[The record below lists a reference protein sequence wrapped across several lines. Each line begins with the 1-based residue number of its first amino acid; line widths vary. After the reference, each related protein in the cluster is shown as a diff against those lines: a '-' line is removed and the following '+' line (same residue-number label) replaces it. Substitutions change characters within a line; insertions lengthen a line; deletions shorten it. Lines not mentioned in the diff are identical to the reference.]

1 MSNYPEARARG
12 FTLVEAIV
20 VVAITAMVGGALLSA
35 IRYFY
40 VNNAYVFEATTAVD
54 SARRGLSVML
64 HNVREASYAD
74 DGNYPIGAAATSS
87 ITFYSDVD
95 SDGGIERVKIWKYS
109 TTLYK
114 VVTNAAGNPPSYAG
128 QASATSTIATY
139 LRNATSTPFFTYY
152 NSSGVQLATTSP
164 DISQIV
170 SVHAHIETDLN
181 PNRAPQI
188 FTLTGSATLRNLKD
202 R

>member
-1 MSNYPEARARG
+1 MISTTYRG
-12 FTLVEAIV
+12 FSLAETIV
-20 VVAITAMVGGALLSA
+20 VIALTALVGGALLSA

-40 VNNAYVFEATTAVD
+40 INNAYVFEAATSVD
-54 SARRGLSVML
+54 QARRGVATML

-74 DGNYPIGAAATSS
+74 DGNYPIGSAATSS

-95 SDGGIERVKIWKYS
+95 SDGGIERVKIWS
-109 TTLYK
+109 VGTTLYK
-114 VVTNAAGNPPSYAG
+114 VVTNAGGNPPTYAG
-128 QASATSTIATY
+128 QASATSTIASY
-139 LRNATSTPFFTYY
+139 LRNATSTPIFTYY
-152 NSSGVQLATTSP
+152 DSTGAQLATTSP

-170 SVHAHIETDLN
+170 GIRARVDIDLN

-202 R
+202 Q